1 MKAIQRNTRIR
12 APHLSCSIYDAD
24 IDAEIYEECVRRYEN
39 AKKEELTKEFEKV
52 VKDGFDIIDC
62 EFALAA
68 VELGW
73 AKGETR
79 LKRLLDAQREV
90 EKRLTERFS
99 SEVVFGAD
107 KGTDE
112 YNRKEDIL
120 TVAKRELL
128 SYGFDYDKYRKNLS
142 KEKERE

>member
-1 MKAIQRNTRIR
+1 MKAIQRNTKESMPR
-12 APHLSCSIYDAD
+12 LSCSVY
-24 IDAEIYEECVRRYEN
+24 DAEIDREIYDECVRRYEN

-90 EKRLTERFS
+90 EKRLTDRFS

-128 SYGFDYDKYRKNLS
+128 SYGFDYDKYRKSLEDNYGI
-142 KEKERE
+142 

>member
-1 MKAIQRNTRIR
+1 MKATLRNTRIKMPR
-12 APHLSCSIYDAD
+12 LSCSIYDAK
-24 IDAEIYEECVRRYEN
+24 IDDEIYLECVRRYEN
-39 AKKEELTKEFEKV
+39 GNKEELTKEFEKV
-52 VKDGFDIIDC
+52 VKNGFDIIDC
-62 EFALAA
+62 EFCLAA

-73 AKGETR
+73 AKGNTR
-79 LKRLLDAQREV
+79 LKRLLDAQRKV
-90 EKRLTERFS
+90 EKRLTDKFS

-128 SYGFDYDKYRKNLS
+128 SYGFDYDEYRKQLEQDD
-142 KEKERE
+142 K